1 MKSRI
6 ITYMVLRFNLIR
18 YRIRSK
24 NEPDPQPRFQGMSS
38 EVIEALSHVC
48 DIFDSDGN
56 RNGILRFFT

>member
-1 MKSRI
+1 
-6 ITYMVLRFNLIR
+6 MVLRFN
-18 YRIRSK
+18 RIRSK